1 MTREELKYREPQKIV
16 YLKGPSPKEAE
27 EWMKNRL
34 KETED
39 KLVQ

>member
-1 MTREELKYREPQKIV
+1 MRTEEGDVRLT
-16 YLKGPSPKEAE
+16 PKEAE